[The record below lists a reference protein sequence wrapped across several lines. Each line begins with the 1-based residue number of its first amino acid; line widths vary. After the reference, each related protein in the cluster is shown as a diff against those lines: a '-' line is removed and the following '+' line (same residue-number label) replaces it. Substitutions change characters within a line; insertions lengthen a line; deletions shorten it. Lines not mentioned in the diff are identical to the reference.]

1 MASKVVSVAFVVLF
15 ACGGALAAGTDPA
28 QLDNANQM
36 EPSPGD
42 ATQVEEVRP
51 TVLPEA
57 LEGRQPITL
66 PVMPAPVWTIF
77 HQDPP
82 VGDDPIGGCT
92 VTEMITTCTGGPP
105 TCAECNQY
113 YLCPSGGTWVVK
125 PGYCPG
131 TSGSCVFNDF
141 CGG

>member
-1 MASKVVSVAFVVLF
+1 MTSKVLGLAFVVVF
-15 ACGGALAAGTDPA
+15 ACGVALADSPGPA
-28 QLDNANQM
+28 PLDNVQQM
-36 EPSPGD
+36 ASSPAD
-42 ATQVEEVRP
+42 ATQVAGERP
-51 TVLPEA
+51 TGLGEA
-57 LEGRQPITL
+57 TESRRPITL

-105 TCAECNQY
+105 TCAECNQWY
-113 YLCPSGGTWVVK
+113 QCPSGGTWVVK

>member
-1 MASKVVSVAFVVLF
+1 MTSKVLNIAFVVLF
-15 ACGGALAAGTDPA
+15 VCGVALADGPGPA
-28 QLDNANQM
+28 QLDNVKQM
-36 EPSPGD
+36 DNSPAD
-42 ATQVEEVRP
+42 ATQAVGERP
-51 TVLPEA
+51 TGWGEA
-57 LEGRQPITL
+57 TESRPITL
-66 PVMPAPVWTIF
+66 PGMPAPVWTIF

-105 TCAECNQY
+105 TCAECNQWY
-113 YLCPSGGTWVVK
+113 QCPSGGTWVVK